1 MILSANGSETK
12 IESLGKNVNISVSAE
27 FDRKDLSGQTS
38 SSAVSSAGNKPK
50 KVSVS
55 LQIDINKDNNLTIL
69 MDMAEALDEKSNPVV
84 YTVVD
89 RQCQAMRMRQAI
101 FAGSVQSKKDE
112 TLQVYNVN
120 FSLQESNTVA
130 EKREER
136 EKAKAVPATPS
147 TDGEITVGSVDH
159 AKIVEAAKL

>member
-12 IESLGKNVNISVSAE
+12 IESLGKNVNISASAE

-55 LQIDINKDNNLTIL
+55 LQIDINKDNNLTKL
-69 MDMAEALDEKSNPVV
+69 MDMAEALDEKSNPIV

-89 RQCQAMRMRQAI
+89 RQCQAMRMRQVI
-101 FAGSVQSKKDE
+101 FAGSIQSKKDD

-136 EKAKAVPATPS
+136 EKAKAVPVVPVN
-147 TDGEITVGSVDH
+147 DGEISVGSVDH
-159 AKIVEAAKL
+159 AKIVEAAKS